1 MGDSETQGRLVDDLG
16 KAIAENGTI
25 DAGSVAPLDVAGAY
39 AVQAALF
46 QRGGHTVSGFKLS
59 LKPDGAYSAPLLFV
73 ESGDRYAHVP
83 HIGVE
88 PELALTL
95 SKDLP
100 ARETP
105 YTRDEIVDAI
115 AKVSLGVEIIR
126 SRFSSPPAWPLG
138 LADFMSNIGYLV
150 GAELDRSVLASGFDL
165 GQVRVEANGAVLI
178 DQPAKH
184 PDADPVAAL
193 VAYANGVPG
202 PFGPLKA
209 GQVITT
215 GSVCGAV
222 NIPSAGSVLVGF
234 LGKEYA
240 FSLS

>member
-1 MGDSETQGRLVDDLG
+1 MVNSETQGRLVDDLS
-16 KAIAENGTI
+16 KAITGNGTV
-25 DAGSVAPLDVAGAY
+25 DTGSVTALDAAGAY

-46 QRGGHTVSGFKLS
+46 QRGDYAVAGFKLS

-83 HIGVE
+83 DIGVE

-105 YTRDEIVDAI
+105 YSRDEIVEAI
-115 AKVSLGVEIIR
+115 GKVSLGVEIIR
-126 SRFSSPPAWPLG
+126 SRFSTPPAWPLG

-150 GAELDRSVLASGFDL
+150 GAELDRGVLAEGFDL
-165 GQVRVEANGAVLI
+165 GQVRVESNGTVLV

-209 GQVITT
+209 GQVVTT

-222 NIPSAGSVLVGF
+222 KVPSTGTVFVGL

>member
-1 MGDSETQGRLVDDLG
+1 MIDSDTQARLLDGLA
-16 KAIAENGTI
+16 KAITENGTI
-25 DAGSVAPLDVAGAY
+25 HTASIAAIDAASAY

-46 QRGGHTVSGFKLS
+46 QRGGYAVTGFKLS
-59 LKPDGAYSAPLLFV
+59 LKPDGAYSAPLLFL
-73 ESGDRYAHVP
+73 ESGDSYAHVP
-83 HIGVE
+83 GIGVE

-105 YTRDEIVDAI
+105 YTREEIVEAI
-115 AKVSLGVEIIR
+115 GKVSLGVEIIR
-126 SRFSSPPAWPLG
+126 SRFSTPPPWPLG
-138 LADFMSNIGYLV
+138 LTDFMSNIGYLV
-150 GAELDRSVLASGFDL
+150 GAELDRGVLAKGFDL
-165 GQVRVEANGAVLI
+165 GQVLIESNGTVLI

-193 VAYANGVPG
+193 VAYANGTPG
-202 PFGPLKA
+202 PFGALKA
-209 GQVITT
+209 GQVVTT

-222 NIPSAGSVLVGF
+222 LVPDAGKVRIVL

-240 FSLS
+240 LSLS